1 MGRPIILG
9 NAPSAGSSLLRVLLQ
24 RHPNIA
30 GRGEVAILDKPG
42 LYEESPASFKEN
54 IGRWLDRG
62 YQEVY
67 LGGGS
72 DLFTHLDQYPWTPEE
87 LRDFCISCASF
98 PEMVEGFFAHNS
110 RVWGRP
116 RWLEKTPPNVYCFRQ
131 IREIF
136 PEAQF
141 IQIVRDA
148 RDSMVSYYR
157 RTQNAFLTVGQWYFA
172 TLAGLQ
178 NEDWDNF
185 LIVRYED
192 LVENPVETLRRIC
205 RFLGEE
211 YTEKLLAPESPSIE
225 KAPTWR
231 SHHQTRVTNES
242 VGQYVDS
249 LTDDV
254 KSTFAQLRLT
264 EAGRRLLPYG
274 ASKSGFLTPAEVQER
289 LGYSLDGLETTRPVN
304 YHERIESTRRFW
316 RWRLR
321 RWRRF
326 RTWPK
331 CPVRIAQS
339 HCHPD

>member
-1 MGRPIILG
+1 MTRPIILG
-9 NAPSAGSSLLRVLLQ
+9 NAPSAGSSLLRVMLQ
-24 RHPNIA
+24 RHQNIA

-148 RDSMVSYYR
+148 RDARDVAATPYDLNFIW
-157 RTQNAFLTVGQWYFA
+157 RTN
-172 TLAGLQ
+172 
-178 NEDWDNF
+178 
-185 LIVRYED
+185 
-192 LVENPVETLRRIC
+192 
-205 RFLGEE
+205 
-211 YTEKLLAPESPSIE
+211 
-225 KAPTWR
+225 
-231 SHHQTRVTNES
+231 NES
-242 VGQYVDS
+242 HPSDALPADLCDS
-249 LTDDV
+249 AT
-254 KSTFAQLRLT
+254 A
-264 EAGRRLLPYG
+264 RR
-274 ASKSGFLTPAEVQER
+274 
-289 LGYSLDGLETTRPVN
+289 
-304 YHERIESTRRFW
+304 HRR
-316 RWRLR
+316 
-321 RWRRF
+321 
-326 RTWPK
+326 
-331 CPVRIAQS
+331 
-339 HCHPD
+339 